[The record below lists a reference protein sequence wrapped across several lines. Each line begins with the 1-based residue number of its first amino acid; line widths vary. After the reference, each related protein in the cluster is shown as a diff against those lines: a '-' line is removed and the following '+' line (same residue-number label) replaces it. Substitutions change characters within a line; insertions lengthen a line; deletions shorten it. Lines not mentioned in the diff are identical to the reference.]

1 MKIFVLPVLQWRQFL
16 AQDLTEITAEQVA
29 GTALDVDR
37 LILTQAHIQF
47 LLAFPRETVRG

>member
-1 MKIFVLPVLQWRQFL
+1 VKIFVLPVLQWRQFL
-16 AQDLTEITAEQVA
+16 AQVLTEITAEQVA